1 MRQKRKL
8 SGEAN
13 NLNQLAHQA
22 NQFQM
27 PFLEKAIRIVLNLIT
42 EIIENLSDDW
52 KNNKRKKL

>member
-1 MRQKRKL
+1 
-8 SGEAN
+8 
-13 NLNQLAHQA
+13 
-22 NQFQM
+22 M